1 MSGILAAVGNTPLVR
16 LRRLFGPDL
25 RCYGKM
31 EGHNPGGSSKDR
43 PAFAI
48 VRRALETQA
57 VGPDTLLIEASSGNM
72 GVGLAQACSY
82 YGLRFLCLVDPKTP
96 AQTVKTIQ
104 AYGAEIE
111 MVEHPDP
118 ETGELL
124 QAKLKRI
131 QELLREVEGSFW
143 VDQYAN
149 EANCGAH
156 YSTTAEEIFRDLGG
170 APDYLFCPTATC
182 GTIRG
187 CSDFFRDRGLATK
200 VIAVDAAGSR
210 IFDSEPAERLISGLG
225 SGIQPKLKPSEAH
238 LHRCLHVSNADCVVG
253 CRLLLRHEA
262 ILAGGSSGAT
272 VMALK
277 RTEPEIPKGSTCVLF
292 FPDRGERYLD
302 TIYDD
307 DWVRE
312 KVGDVHHLWQEEEE
326 EETVYA

>member
-16 LRRLFGPDL
+16 LRRLFGANL
-25 RCYGKM
+25 RCYGKL

-48 VRRALETQA
+48 VRRALEKG
-57 VGPDTLLIEASSGNM
+57 VVKRGTLLIEASSGNM
-72 GVGLAQACSY
+72 GVGLAQACAY

-96 AQTVKTIQ
+96 APTVKTIQ

-124 QAKLKRI
+124 QAKLKRV
-131 QELLREVEGSFW
+131 QELLREIPGSFW

-156 YSTTAEEIFRDLGG
+156 YATTAEEIYRDLGG

-182 GTIRG
+182 GTLRG
-187 CSDFFRDRGLATK
+187 CSDFFRDRGLPTK
-200 VIAVDAAGSR
+200 VVAVDALGSR
-210 IFDSEPAERLISGLG
+210 IFDSEPAPRLISGLG
-225 SGIQPKLKPSEAH
+225 SGIQPGLKPSEDH
-238 LHRCLHVSNADCVVG
+238 LFRSLHATNADCVAG

-277 RTEPEIPKGSTCVLF
+277 RMEPEIPIGSTCVLF

-307 DWVRE
+307 AWVRE
-312 KVGDVHHLWQEEEE
+312 KIGDICHLWQEEKEA
-326 EETVYA
+326 VYA